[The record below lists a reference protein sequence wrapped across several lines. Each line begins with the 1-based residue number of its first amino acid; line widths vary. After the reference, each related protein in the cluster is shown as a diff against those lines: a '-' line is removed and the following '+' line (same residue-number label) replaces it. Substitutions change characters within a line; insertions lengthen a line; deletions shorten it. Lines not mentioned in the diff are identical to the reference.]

1 MKTLYIHIG
10 TSKTGTTTIQTYCGI
25 NREQL
30 KSKGV
35 LFPIMPYHYDR
46 ITENRNGH
54 FLYANIYENGVRNKE
69 KEKQVLK
76 QELDY
81 IVDCFKDYDNVLL
94 SEESIWW
101 ATATRRKGLW
111 KYLQEHS
118 QQNNYQVKIIVY
130 LRRQDQFMMSRYNQI
145 LKTDTGGGTQRF
157 YEYFKDMNGKYKCVM
172 NYRQRLDYMA
182 KFFPKE
188 NIVVKRFD
196 RSYFYNGDLNA
207 DFLHILGVEIDD
219 TFAELPKD
227 ENLGISVQSGELKR
241 VLNRLG
247 TMTFA
252 ENQKL
257 LQMLNECEELLPKR
271 EVSIMTTEHIEKFMK
286 KFIDDNESIAVDYI
300 GDGKP
305 MFDYNYKKKPVW
317 SYEDKNYHEE
327 VILFFAK
334 AIDSVYKENIQLKK
348 ENERLNKN
356 IEKINKQIE
365 NINQKL
371 NKEKSYSRETRY
383 LLKHPIKS
391 FYNKVKGALRKK

>member
-1 MKTLYIHIG
+1 MKTLYLHIG

-54 FLYANIYENGVRNKE
+54 FLYATIYENGVRNKE

-145 LKTDTGGGTQRF
+145 IKTDTGGGTQRF

-257 LQMLNECEELLPKR
+257 LQMLNECEVLLPKR

-305 MFDYNYKKKPVW
+305 MFNYDYKQKPVW

-348 ENERLNKN
+348 ENERLNNN

-391 FYNKVKGALRKK
+391 FYNKVKGSLRKK

>member
-46 ITENRNGH
+46 ITKNRNGH
-54 FLYANIYENGVRNKE
+54 FLYAMIYENGVRNKE

-145 LKTDTGGGTQRF
+145 IKTDTGGGTQRF

-257 LQMLNECEELLPKR
+257 LQMLNECEVLLPKR

-305 MFDYNYKKKPVW
+305 MFDYDYKQKPVW

-348 ENERLNKN
+348 ENERLNNN

>member
-46 ITENRNGH
+46 ITKNRNGH

-69 KEKQVLK
+69 KEEQVLK

-101 ATATRRKGLW
+101 ATATRRKSLW

-219 TFAELPKD
+219 TFAEPPKD

-252 ENQKL
+252 ENQKI

-334 AIDSVYKENIQLKK
+334 AIDSVYKENKKLKK
-348 ENERLNKN
+348 ENERLNNN

>member
-46 ITENRNGH
+46 ITKNRNGH
-54 FLYANIYENGVRNKE
+54 FLYAMIYENGVRNKE
-69 KEKQVLK
+69 KEEQVLK

-81 IVDCFKDYDNVLL
+81 IVDCFKEYDNVLL

-348 ENERLNKN
+348 DNERLNNN

-365 NINQKL
+365 NITQKL

>member
-46 ITENRNGH
+46 ITKNRNGH
-54 FLYANIYENGVRNKE
+54 FLYATIYENGVRNKE

-348 ENERLNKN
+348 ENERLNNN

>member
-54 FLYANIYENGVRNKE
+54 FLYAKIYENGVRNKE
-69 KEKQVLK
+69 KEEQVLK

-196 RSYFYNGDLNA
+196 RSYFYKGDLNA

-247 TMTFA
+247 PITFA

-348 ENERLNKN
+348 ENERLNNN

>member
-54 FLYANIYENGVRNKE
+54 FLYANVYENGVRNKE
-69 KEKQVLK
+69 KEEQVLK

-252 ENQKL
+252 ENQKI

-348 ENERLNKN
+348 ENERLNNN

>member
-1 MKTLYIHIG
+1 MKTLYLHIG

-54 FLYANIYENGVRNKE
+54 FLYATIYENGVRNKE

-145 LKTDTGGGTQRF
+145 IKTDTGGGTQRF

-257 LQMLNECEELLPKR
+257 LQMLNECEVLLPKR

-305 MFDYNYKKKPVW
+305 MFDYDYKQKPVW

-348 ENERLNKN
+348 ENERLNNN

>member
-1 MKTLYIHIG
+1 MKTLYLHIG

-46 ITENRNGH
+46 ITKNRNGH

-69 KEKQVLK
+69 KEEQVLK

-81 IVDCFKDYDNVLL
+81 IVDCFKEYDNVLL

-227 ENLGISVQSGELKR
+227 ENLGISVQSGEIKR

-348 ENERLNKN
+348 ENERLNNN

-391 FYNKVKGALRKK
+391 FYNKVKGSLRKK

>member
-69 KEKQVLK
+69 KEEQVLK

-252 ENQKL
+252 ENQKI

-348 ENERLNKN
+348 ENERLNNN

-365 NINQKL
+365 NITQKL

>member
-54 FLYANIYENGVRNKE
+54 FLYATIYENGVRNKE

-81 IVDCFKDYDNVLL
+81 IVDCFKEYDNVLL

-348 ENERLNKN
+348 ENERLNNN

-391 FYNKVKGALRKK
+391 FYNKVKGSLRKK

>member
-10 TSKTGTTTIQTYCGI
+10 TSKTGTTTIQTYCGV

-54 FLYANIYENGVRNKE
+54 FLYATIYENGVRNKE

-348 ENERLNKN
+348 ENERLNNN

-383 LLKHPIKS
+383 LLKHPIRSLIAKLRGS
-391 FYNKVKGALRKK
+391 KRKK